1 MTLST
6 PDPTTVTTI
15 KSVVVRIIF
24 TERLKPPL
32 LAIPYASLCQRRLN
46 CYHSAMA
53 GDRDS
58 VAPALAQFLGEFK
71 RVANAI
77 VDSYFIVDTERRI
90 VDFNRAFFAL
100 LPRQVARGLKGKH
113 CFDVLEL
120 NICKSECIA
129 QQCWNDNRH
138 VRLDEIS
145 GSVQG
150 EAQKLRFILSAVPI
164 TDEAGNHVGALE
176 IQRNVTDEAVVQVK
190 YQEMLETEARERE
203 RLANQVRMRTKE
215 LLETNQLLLKTQK
228 ELLAYKKGL
237 TV

>member
-1 MTLST
+1 MATDQTAATLAH
-6 PDPTTVTTI
+6 
-15 KSVVVRIIF
+15 F
-24 TERLKPPL
+24 
-32 LAIPYASLCQRRLN
+32 LA
-46 CYHSAMA
+46 
-53 GDRDS
+53 
-58 VAPALAQFLGEFK
+58 EFK
-71 RVANAI
+71 RVSSAI
-77 VDSYFIVDTERRI
+77 VDSYFVVDTERRI

-100 LPRQVARGLKGKH
+100 LPRQVARGLKGKR
-113 CFDVLEL
+113 CYEVIEL
-120 NICKSECIA
+120 NICKAECIA
-129 QQCWNDNRH
+129 QQCWADNRH

-145 GSVQG
+145 GSIIG

-164 TDEAGNHVGALE
+164 TDDAGNHVGALE

>member
-1 MTLST
+1 V
-6 PDPTTVTTI
+6 DP
-15 KSVVVRIIF
+15 VVDPG
-24 TERLKPPL
+24 L
-32 LAIPYASLCQRRLN
+32 Q
-46 CYHSAMA
+46 
-53 GDRDS
+53 
-58 VAPALAQFLGEFK
+58 QFLTEMK

-77 VDSYFIVDTERRI
+77 VDSYFVVDAERRI

-113 CFDVLEL
+113 CYEVLEH
-120 NICKSECIA
+120 NICKTACIA
-129 QQCWNDNRH
+129 QQCWADNRH

-145 GSVQG
+145 SQVAG
-150 EAQKLRFILSAVPI
+150 ETTKLRFILSAVPI
-164 TDEAGNHVGALE
+164 TDERGVHVGALE

-203 RLANQVRMRTKE
+203 RLANQVRARTKE

>member
-1 MTLST
+1 M
-6 PDPTTVTTI
+6 DQV
-15 KSVVVRIIF
+15 
-24 TERLKPPL
+24 
-32 LAIPYASLCQRRLN
+32 
-46 CYHSAMA
+46 
-53 GDRDS
+53 D
-58 VAPALAQFLGEFK
+58 PALQQFLTEFK
-71 RVANAI
+71 RVASAI
-77 VDSYFIVDTERRI
+77 VDSYFVVDTERQI

-100 LPRQVARGLKGKH
+100 LPRQVARGLKGKR
-113 CFDVLEL
+113 CFEVIEL
-120 NICKSECIA
+120 NICKTDCIA
-129 QQCWNDNRH
+129 QQCWSNNRQ

-145 GSVQG
+145 GSIVG
-150 EAQKLRFILSAVPI
+150 EAGKLRFILSAVPI
-164 TDEAGNHVGALE
+164 TDERGNHVGALE

>member
-1 MTLST
+1 MDQL
-6 PDPTTVTTI
+6 
-15 KSVVVRIIF
+15 
-24 TERLKPPL
+24 
-32 LAIPYASLCQRRLN
+32 
-46 CYHSAMA
+46 
-53 GDRDS
+53 
-58 VAPALAQFLGEFK
+58 APALQQFLTEFK
-71 RVANAI
+71 RVANVI
-77 VDSYFIVDTERRI
+77 VDSYFIVDSERRI

-100 LPRQVARGLKGKH
+100 LPRQVARGLKGKR
-113 CFDVLEL
+113 CFEVIEL

-129 QQCWNDNRH
+129 QQCWADNRH

-145 GSVQG
+145 GSVVG
-150 EAQKLRFILSAVPI
+150 EGGTLKFILSAVPI
-164 TDEAGNHVGALE
+164 TDERGNHVGALE

>member
-1 MTLST
+1 MS
-6 PDPTTVTTI
+6 D
-15 KSVVVRIIF
+15 S
-24 TERLKPPL
+24 
-32 LAIPYASLCQRRLN
+32 LAPSGASLP
-46 CYHSAMA
+46 
-53 GDRDS
+53 
-58 VAPALAQFLGEFK
+58 PALAQFLTEFK
-71 RVANAI
+71 RVASAI
-77 VDSYFIVDTERRI
+77 VDSYFIVDTERQI

-113 CFDVLEL
+113 CYDVLEL
-120 NICKSECIA
+120 NICKSDCIA
-129 QQCWNDNRH
+129 QQCWSNNRH

-145 GSVQG
+145 GSVVG
-150 EAQKLRFILSAVPI
+150 ETDKLRFILSAVPI
-164 TDEAGNHVGALE
+164 TDERGNHVGALE

-203 RLANQVRMRTKE
+203 RLANQVRVRTKE